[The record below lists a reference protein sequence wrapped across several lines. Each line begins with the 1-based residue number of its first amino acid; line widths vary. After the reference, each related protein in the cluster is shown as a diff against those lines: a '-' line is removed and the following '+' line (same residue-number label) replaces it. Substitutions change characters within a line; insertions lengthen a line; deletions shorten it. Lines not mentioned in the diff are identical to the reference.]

1 MSLLAEIVL
10 FVFLVLIMERLI
22 AIQRVLGKIGSR
34 LEEAIEDREER
45 NSDTTSLDESEE

>member
-22 AIQRVLGKIGSR
+22 AIQRALVTLGSR
-34 LEEAIEDREER
+34 LEEVIEDREED
-45 NSDTTSLDESEE
+45 NSDTTPANEWEE

>member
-22 AIQRVLGKIGSR
+22 GIQRTLAMLGSR
-34 LEEAIEDREER
+34 LEEVIEEREESK
-45 NSDTTSLDESEE
+45 SDADSANEWDE